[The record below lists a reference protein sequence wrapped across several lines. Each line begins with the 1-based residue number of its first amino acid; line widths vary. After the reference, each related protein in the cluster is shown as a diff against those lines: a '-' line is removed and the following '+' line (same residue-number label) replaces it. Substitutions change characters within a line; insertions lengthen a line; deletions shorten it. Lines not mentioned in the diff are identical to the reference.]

1 MLFFKNTGRYFST
14 LGIFILFLNGCSDT
28 ELHPEDVEYR
38 VDENGT
44 ELLYQIGKDYPFGYG
59 ERSYI
64 VDYFPN
70 KKIKFKIEFFNGKR
84 HGNFTFWQDNG
95 LPVLKGRFEHGKR
108 DGTFEAFGKI
118 GELIY
123 EKNYSNDELNGIFK
137 LYYPASHK
145 EISSFF
151 ENYKGG
157 KSSNKGLFKKV
168 TSWFSNDTNL
178 NNMESKNTIR
188 MDANFSD
195 GKPHGRY
202 QIFYHPKGKQLTAF
216 ELLKEEGSFKNG
228 KLLENQTSYYPRTYA
243 LIVVLPNKKRLDQNY
258 PPNPMGFSHAIDDA
272 NKEYLKVPS
281 YRNPDNSP
289 ALVYTIDEKG
299 EKIAPIWTAHIS
311 EVKLRKSDKTLL
323 DIDFKPNYEDYLKA
337 KSYASENFSYGGDI
351 NFSKSNTIP
360 TKSVLEVVGVNKD
373 GGIVD
378 ILWSSNELSE
388 AVPLDKRINHKRIKI
403 KRKWSNG
410 IADESIWSLTNGSK
424 IRIKD
429 NSFSNLFA
437 KDKGLN

>member
-1 MLFFKNTGRYFST
+1 MLFFKNKGRYFST

-145 EISSFF
+145 EISSF
-151 ENYKGG
+151 
-157 KSSNKGLFKKV
+157 
-168 TSWFSNDTNL
+168 
-178 NNMESKNTIR
+178 
-188 MDANFSD
+188 
-195 GKPHGRY
+195 
-202 QIFYHPKGKQLTAF
+202 
-216 ELLKEEGSFKNG
+216 
-228 KLLENQTSYYPRTYA
+228 
-243 LIVVLPNKKRLDQNY
+243 
-258 PPNPMGFSHAIDDA
+258 
-272 NKEYLKVPS
+272 
-281 YRNPDNSP
+281 
-289 ALVYTIDEKG
+289 
-299 EKIAPIWTAHIS
+299 
-311 EVKLRKSDKTLL
+311 
-323 DIDFKPNYEDYLKA
+323 
-337 KSYASENFSYGGDI
+337 
-351 NFSKSNTIP
+351 
-360 TKSVLEVVGVNKD
+360 
-373 GGIVD
+373 
-378 ILWSSNELSE
+378 
-388 AVPLDKRINHKRIKI
+388 
-403 KRKWSNG
+403 
-410 IADESIWSLTNGSK
+410 SK
-424 IRIKD
+424 IIKVVKAQTKVY
-429 NSFSNLFA
+429 S
-437 KDKGLN
+437 KK